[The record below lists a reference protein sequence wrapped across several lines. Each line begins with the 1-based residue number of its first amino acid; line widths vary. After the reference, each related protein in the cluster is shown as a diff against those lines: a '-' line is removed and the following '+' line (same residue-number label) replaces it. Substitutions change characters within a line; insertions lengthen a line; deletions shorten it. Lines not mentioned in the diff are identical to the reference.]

1 MAETLK
7 QKYERYKS
15 TKKPIKVMGREAILL
30 CLLEEEAT
38 FIFGYPG
45 GKIMPIYDEMMNLKE
60 DFKHILVRHEQA
72 AAHAAEAYARVTH
85 RVGVCFATS
94 GPGATNLVTGL
105 ANAHMDSIPMVA
117 VTAQVAYA
125 DLGSDAF
132 QETDVVGVT
141 MPITKWNFQ
150 ITKAEDIPAAF
161 AKAFYVANTGRKG
174 PVLLDIT
181 INAQQSEL
189 EFEYN
194 KFPQIRSY
202 KPYPELKKENV
213 EEAAKLI
220 NNSKRPLIL
229 AGHGIL
235 RSHAEEEVRTIA
247 EKAQIPV
254 ACTLLGLSSFPQDHD
269 LYVGML
275 GMHGNYGPNILTNE
289 ADVIIAMGMRFDDRV
304 TGRIKDYAP
313 DAKVIHFEIDASEV
327 DKVIKTDVAVIS
339 DLKSALNSILPMI
352 KENRHDDWISEFKIK
367 DQMEQEKVIKNDLNP
382 KDGKSR
388 MGEVVHKLCE
398 KTKGKA
404 IICTDVGQHQ
414 MAAARYYKFAEPN
427 LLVTSGGLGTMG
439 YGLPSAM
446 GAKFARPEKE
456 VVMLSGDGGF
466 QMTIQELG
474 TIMEH
479 KLPVKMIILNNNF
492 LGMVRQWQDMFFDK
506 RYASTDMVTPDF
518 ICIARAYGIEGEVVH
533 KREELDKALD
543 RMLAHKEAYLV
554 EVKIEKEANILP
566 MMPPGA
572 SVAEIRLE

>member
-1 MAETLK
+1 MAETIL
-7 QKYERYKS
+7 QKYERYKK
-15 TKKPIKVMGREAILL
+15 TKQPIRITGKEAILL
-30 CLLEEEAT
+30 CLLEEEARL
-38 FIFGYPG
+38 IFGYPG
-45 GKIMPIYDEMMNLKE
+45 GKIMPIYDEMMNF
-60 DFKHILVRHEQA
+60 DDNFKHILVRHEQA

-105 ANAHMDSIPMVA
+105 ANANMDSIPMVA
-117 VTAQVAYA
+117 VTAQVAAA
-125 DLGSDAF
+125 DIGSDAF

-150 ITKAEDIPAAF
+150 ITKAEEIPGAF

-181 INAQQSEL
+181 INAQNAEL
-189 EFEYN
+189 DFEYD

-202 KPYPELKKENV
+202 KPYPELKQDEI
-213 EEAAKLI
+213 EAAAKLI
-220 NNSKRPLIL
+220 NAAKKPLIL

-235 RSHAEEEVRTIA
+235 RSQAETELKMIA

-254 ACTLLGLSSFPQDHD
+254 SNTLLGLSSFPQNHE

-275 GMHGNYGPNILTNE
+275 GMHGNYAPNILTNE
-289 ADVIIAMGMRFDDRV
+289 ADLIIAMGMRFDDRV
-304 TGRIKDYAP
+304 TGRLNDYATK
-313 DAKVIHFEIDASEV
+313 AKIVHFEIDASEV
-327 DKVIKTDVAVIS
+327 DKIIKTDVAVIS
-339 DLKSALNSILPMI
+339 DLKSALNGMLPLI
-352 KENRHDDWISEFKIK
+352 KENNHEDWLAEFKLK
-367 DQMEQEKVIKNDLNP
+367 EKMEVDKVINHDIHP
-382 KDGKSR
+382 TEGKSR
-388 MGEVVHKLCE
+388 MGEVINMLCE
-398 KTKGKA
+398 KTKGEA
-404 IICTDVGQHQ
+404 IICSDVGQHQ
-414 MAAARYYKFAEPN
+414 MAVARYYKFAEPN
-427 LLVTSGGLGTMG
+427 LHVSSGGLGTMG

-456 VVMLSGDGGF
+456 VVMIAGDGGF

-479 KLPVKMIILNNNF
+479 KLPVKMIVMNNNF

-518 ICIARAYGIEGEVVH
+518 IGIAKAYNINGEVVH
-533 KREELDKALD
+533 TREELSAAID
-543 RMLAHKEAYLV
+543 RMLASKEAYLL